1 MSTAETGIIVS
12 SPSQKK
18 WYEDEEKQTE
28 FSRAGVGFDVISVKM
43 QELYEIGV
51 LKLFIESEILK
62 SNTGAFEPGFKELYN
77 PYSMTVPQ
85 RVGKDLLFTSDI
97 EFRESGFAPGS
108 LENDKKKIFLN
119 RNEFT
124 NYLLRLPK
132 PISDTT
138 ATPLD
143 EKQDSNAYK
152 YLQVLGSELQDKIT
166 LLCDSFIQGYN
177 QQYKQNANDILK
189 MQKDL
194 NDLKRLT
201 GPGITSD
208 DVQKRVADKEKELI
222 QVKNIKIQLE
232 AKRANYKSA
241 CAILSN
247 STRRS
252 QYNASLVAAYPA
264 IKNDAS
270 SYSTV
275 MIDWFKLK
283 QNGSNFFK
291 QVCQMFKPMVP
302 KEMMTKR
309 QEILIAIQEVAT
321 KLGDIF
327 KPIFET
333 FFFDELR
340 VLMIPPDNA
349 DDVVYLRNLNN
360 KDTREANP
368 IKYSWTNVDAK
379 FQKIISDTTFPDYF
393 YKTELERLQSI
404 AKFMA
409 NFDSEILTL
418 FSLFKFEKNLNIF
431 TRNPGDNKNVF
442 ERAEQ
447 DDDFFKR
454 AENVNMLFQNAF
466 YLKNILEMIMTQLT
480 GLGLGPPTSAL
491 ILQQVAA
498 FVSKINEIV
507 QTIADNLI
515 PKLNQYQV
523 KVQRYDYDTLLGTAS
538 QSGFVEN
545 AFNGKVSFISHYRK
559 NNKFLVSS
567 ELIQNTP
574 VTITIPDGNYTPES
588 LSSVVENELC
598 SSCKWTKKAVT
609 KQTCCGGANMTLTIF
624 CNSDYIFHMI
634 IFQMFQIY
642 QIINS

>member
-28 FSRAGVGFDVISVKM
+28 FSRAGVGFDAISVKM

-51 LKLFIESEILK
+51 LKLYIESEILK

-85 RVGKDLLFTSDI
+85 RVGKDLHFTSDI
-97 EFRESGFAPGS
+97 EFSESGFAPGS

-152 YLQVLGSELQDKIT
+152 YLQVLGSELQDKIAF
-166 LLCDSFIQGYN
+166 LCDNFIQGYN
-177 QQYKQNANDILK
+177 QQYKQNANDILRI
-189 MQKDL
+189 QKDI

-201 GPGITSD
+201 GTTGITSD

-222 QVKNIKIQLE
+222 QVKNIKSQLE

-283 QNGSNFFK
+283 HNGSNFFK
-291 QVCQMFKPMVP
+291 QVCQMFKPMIP
-302 KEMMTKR
+302 TEMLKTR

-333 FFFDELR
+333 FFFDDVDGL
-340 VLMIPPDNA
+340 VVSGDFATIIPKLEDRT
-349 DDVVYLRNLNN
+349 YLERLNQAAV
-360 KDTREANP
+360 RQAEP
-368 IKYSWTNVDAK
+368 MKYSWMNADAK
-379 FQKIISDTTFPDYF
+379 FKKIISDTTFEDRS
-393 YKTELERLQSI
+393 EER
-404 AKFMA
+404 
-409 NFDSEILTL
+409 
-418 FSLFKFEKNLNIF
+418 
-431 TRNPGDNKNVF
+431 RV
-442 ERAEQ
+442 
-447 DDDFFKR
+447 
-454 AENVNMLFQNAF
+454 
-466 YLKNILEMIMTQLT
+466 
-480 GLGLGPPTSAL
+480 
-491 ILQQVAA
+491 
-498 FVSKINEIV
+498 
-507 QTIADNLI
+507 
-515 PKLNQYQV
+515 
-523 KVQRYDYDTLLGTAS
+523 
-538 QSGFVEN
+538 
-545 AFNGKVSFISHYRK
+545 GK
-559 NNKFLVSS
+559 
-567 ELIQNTP
+567 E
-574 VTITIPDGNYTPES
+574 
-588 LSSVVENELC
+588 C
-598 SSCKWTKKAVT
+598 A
-609 KQTCCGGANMTLTIF
+609 
-624 CNSDYIFHMI
+624 
-634 IFQMFQIY
+634 
-642 QIINS
+642 